1 MKKNLKA
8 IGIAFAWF
16 AVFMGIQFLVSL
28 AGIMFI
34 LAELVHSQGLALFK
48 DQVLFQQV
56 YMEALLQ
63 NMTWLVLISNL
74 VTIGGIWIFFLC
86 RRKKFFR
93 EIGLRKTSMRNLS
106 MSVIFGV
113 GICFFVDMLTTYLPF
128 PESVMDQ
135 FQSQHGMLWYG
146 DVGLTFL
153 SVAIVGPI
161 SEEICF
167 RGLCYSGLKKTMRP
181 WAAGLISSVFF
192 GLAHGDPIWFF
203 VGFLAGVALS
213 WVYETTGSLLPA
225 IVVHV
230 TNNAIS
236 SLTAYVAF
244 PVLLHRILLF
254 GSIPIFLF
262 AGFLL
267 HRWNHR
273 PVEIPEA
280 LPEENPFSE

>member
-1 MKKNLKA
+1 MKKNLKS

-16 AVFMGIQFLVSL
+16 AVFMGIQFLTSL

-34 LAELVHSQGLALFK
+34 LADMVHKEGLAVFK
-48 DQVLFQQV
+48 DQLLFQQV
-56 YMEALLQ
+56 YLEALLQ
-63 NMTWLVLISNL
+63 NMTWLVLISNVL
-74 VTIGGIWIFFLC
+74 TIVGIWIFFLC
-86 RRKKFFR
+86 RRRKFTQ
-93 EIGLRKTSMRNLS
+93 EIGLRKTSMKNLS

-113 GICFFVDMLTTYLPF
+113 GVCFFVDMLTIYLPF
-128 PESVMDQ
+128 PETVMDE

-167 RGLCYSGLKKTMRP
+167 RGLCYGSLRKTMRP

-192 GLAHGDPIWFF
+192 GLAHGDPVWFL
-203 VGFLAGVALS
+203 VGFLAGVSMS
-213 WVYETTGSLLPA
+213 WIFETTGSLLPA
-225 IVVHV
+225 MVVHV

-236 SLTAYVAF
+236 SMTAYVAI
-244 PVLLHRILLF
+244 PELLHRILLF

-262 AGFLL
+262 AGFFL
-267 HRWNHR
+267 HKWNHQ
-273 PVEIPEA
+273 PVEIS
-280 LPEENPFSE
+280 EEPPVFD